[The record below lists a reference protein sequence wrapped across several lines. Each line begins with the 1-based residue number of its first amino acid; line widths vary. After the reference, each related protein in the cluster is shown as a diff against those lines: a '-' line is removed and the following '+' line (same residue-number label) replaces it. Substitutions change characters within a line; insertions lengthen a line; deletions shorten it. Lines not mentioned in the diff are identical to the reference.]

1 VRGWADAKEVDQSN
15 FTRKAPQ
22 RPAGLGAFINR
33 DYVTLEFK

>member
-1 VRGWADAKEVDQSN
+1 VRGWADEKEVDQSN